1 MIVKK
6 KRKSKL
12 KKIYKNNFKNGKPI
26 FQTIKLVLLV
36 FAQEMKFK
44 FQKYV
49 SDHEKISQKSLFFQV
64 KQQVLKDLQQPK
76 LMNSANK
83 L

>member
-1 MIVKK
+1 MIVRKK
-6 KRKSKL
+6 KKSKL
-12 KKIYKNNFKNGKPI
+12 KKIYKNNFKNGKII

-49 SDHEKISQKSLFFQV
+49 SGHEKISQKSLFFQV
-64 KQQVLKDLQQPK
+64 KQQVLKDLQQPE